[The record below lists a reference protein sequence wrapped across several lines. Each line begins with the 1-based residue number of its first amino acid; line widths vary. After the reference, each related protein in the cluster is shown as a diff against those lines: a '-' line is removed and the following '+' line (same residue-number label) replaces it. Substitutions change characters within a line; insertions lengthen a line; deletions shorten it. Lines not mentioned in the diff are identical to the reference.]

1 MYSYTDPCTQEVKTM
16 VYDMSAPIVVSYY
29 GETRAFTYTEIQD
42 GTFDSWLNQT
52 YANYTAQPC
61 QGVLTTVTTTST
73 TNITTNVINTVLN
86 LNTIT
91 SSLTALG
98 GIGNNLGGTVNLGSN
113 NNNSNNNS
121 NEDKGNNNSNSSTS
135 TSNNPSNNGSSNP
148 GTNGNPGNS
157 NPNSP
162 GSSNPSGENPNT
174 SSGNPGSNNP
184 GGNTGSGGNT
194 GENGGNTGSGGNTG
208 ESGGNTGNG
217 GNTGTQG
224 NGSGNNS
231 SSGGNNSQE
240 GNQPSQEEI
249 KTQKTEEQKT
259 TSNNVSKNTSKAKTE
274 TQKPAILVTG
284 DIVGLQKTED
294 GSQDAR
300 GTVSYTRVKGDGT
313 ASLGI
318 SADYMVNA
326 KIGNITLIKS
336 WIAAKPNGDKHIN
349 LVSTGFS
356 MMPGSISNTTMFI
369 RINSLKRF
377 TALYG
382 GAASYGRLY
391 QEELISTLAIAGFMY
406 KGKLTKKIDGTIIVA
421 GVYPP
426 YTKYYTGDWFTAK
439 PIIVPFFNFNYK
451 LTKTFGLGL
460 TGGTTYV
467 AGQNVLNYQ
476 VLLGAKLI
484 L

>member
-1 MYSYTDPCTQEVKTM
+1 MYSYTDPCTQELKTI

-29 GETRAFTYTEIQD
+29 GETRAFTYNEMQD
-42 GTFDSWLNQT
+42 GTFDSWLTQV
-52 YANYTAQPC
+52 YSNYTAQPC

-121 NEDKGNNNSNSSTS
+121 NENKGNNNSNSSTS
-135 TSNNPSNNGSSNP
+135 TPNNPSSNGSSAP
-148 GTNGNPGNS
+148 STNGNTGNS

-162 GSSNPSGENPNT
+162 GSSSSSGENSNN
-174 SSGNPGSNNP
+174 SSNNSGSNN
-184 GGNTGSGGNT
+184 SGGNT
-194 GENGGNTGSGGNTG
+194 GENGSNS
-208 ESGGNTGNG
+208 GNTGNS
-217 GNTGTQG
+217 GNNNSSGNSGSGTST
-224 NGSGNNS
+224 NSGNNS
-231 SSGGNNSQE
+231 SSGGNSSQE
-240 GNQPSQEEI
+240 NSTPSQEEI
-249 KTQKTEEQKT
+249 KTQKTEEQKA

-326 KIGNITLIKS
+326 KIGNITIIKS

-349 LVSTGFS
+349 LVSSGFS
-356 MMPGSISNTTMFI
+356 MMPGSISNTSMFI

-406 KGKLTKKIDGTIIVA
+406 KGKIAKKIDGTIIVA

-426 YTKYYTGDWFTAK
+426 YTKYYTGDWFK
-439 PIIVPFFNFNYK
+439 SNPIIVPFFNFNYK

-460 TGGTTYV
+460 TGGTTYM